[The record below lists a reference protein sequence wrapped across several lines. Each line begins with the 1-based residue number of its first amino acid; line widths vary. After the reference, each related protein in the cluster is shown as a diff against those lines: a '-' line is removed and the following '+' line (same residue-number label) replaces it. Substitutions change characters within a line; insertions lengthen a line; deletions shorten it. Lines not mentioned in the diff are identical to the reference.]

1 MGWKIRD
8 DYVDQDRRDPTTG
21 VAPAKG
27 VSLGRVVAQV
37 GDDVRMGDERIF
49 MAGALVP
56 DNYVPQTMIDLFDA
70 GDEHVSSFL
79 EQYSGSSDSPYKGL
93 DTAVLDE
100 LIATRGI
107 TIEKGSGAGGNVV
120 KKDKIAALD
129 EHDKTQPAGDPLA
142 VTVNPPAPVTGDNPF
157 AVSS

>member
-8 DYVDQDRRDPTTG
+8 DYVDQERIDPNTG
-21 VAPAKG
+21 IAPPKG

-37 GDDVRMGDERIF
+37 GEDVRMGDERIF

-56 DNYVPQTMIDLFDA
+56 DNYVPETMSTLFDA

-79 EQYSGSSDSPYKGL
+79 EQYSGDSDSPYKAL

-100 LIATRGI
+100 LIAQRGI
-107 TIEKGSGAGGNVV
+107 TIEKGTGAGGNVI
-120 KKDKIAALD
+120 KKDKVAALD
-129 EHDKTQPAGDPLA
+129 QYDETRPAGDPNA
-142 VTVNPPAPVTGDNPF
+142 VTVSPPAPPAGDNPF
-157 AVSS
+157 VAS